1 VAKHLTWSGDM
12 RIFDEMR
19 FTIYCFPSNFKPVK
33 VSLEDKLEGLEE
45 EPEVES

>member
-1 VAKHLTWSGDM
+1 M

-19 FTIYCFPSNFKPVK
+19 FTIYCFLSNFGPME
-33 VSLEDKLEGLEE
+33 VSLEDELEGLEE